1 MIQEEK
7 MTDST
12 EEKTIEK
19 VERKYEYWLAC
30 VASVSRKKKRRLRTT
45 YGSAKKIYNIIEE
58 RGEDF
63 FPNSLIK
70 DIKRL
75 KQAKKDGILMENM
88 RRQDKEKS
96 GLWESGKE
104 VFLPDWRRFQ
114 IRRMHCS

>member
-19 VERKYEYWLAC
+19 AERKYEYWLAC
-30 VASVSRKKKRRLRTT
+30 VTSVSRKKKRRLRTT

-63 FPNSLIK
+63 FPNPLIK

-75 KQAKKDGILMENM
+75 KQAKKGWDLDGKYE
-88 RRQDKEKS
+88 EA
-96 GLWESGKE
+96 
-104 VFLPDWRRFQ
+104 
-114 IRRMHCS
+114 